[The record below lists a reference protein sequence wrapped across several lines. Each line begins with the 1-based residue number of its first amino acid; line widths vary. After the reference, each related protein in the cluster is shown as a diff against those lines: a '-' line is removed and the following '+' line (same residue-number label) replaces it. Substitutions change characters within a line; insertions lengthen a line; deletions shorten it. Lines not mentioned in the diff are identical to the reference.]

1 MMQVP
6 LVDLSRQ
13 QSQIADRIREGFNRV
28 IAESS
33 FVLGPQVGEFEELW
47 ASYCGVAHAI
57 GVANGTDAIELALRA
72 AGVGPGDDVLIPA
85 NTFVATAGAVMRT
98 GASLVLADCDDD
110 YLLSVEDVERRITV
124 NTKAVIGVHLYG
136 QTAPMDAL
144 RERLG
149 TDLVLVEDAAQSQ
162 GARHNGKRAGSL
174 GTVGATSFYPGK
186 NLGAYGD
193 AGGVMTNS
201 DEIAQRVQ
209 RLRNHGG
216 TAKYEHPEIGFNSR
230 MDTLQAVVLTAKLAI
245 LDDWNKQRAQAAAR
259 YDEMLSDI
267 EWVSTPRIAEGNE
280 HVFHL
285 YVVRV
290 PERDVVVA
298 NLNAAGVGAGI
309 HYPRPVHMHPAY
321 AWLGH
326 SLGAFP
332 RAEQF
337 AGEIL
342 SLPLYPGITVD
353 EQQYVVDQLIRAR
366 GKARL

>member
-13 QSQIADRIREGFNRV
+13 QSQIADQIREGFNRV
-28 IAESS
+28 IAENS
-33 FVLGPQVGEFEELW
+33 FILGPQVGEFEEQW
-47 ASYCGVAHAI
+47 ANYCGVTQAV
-57 GVANGTDAIELALRA
+57 GVGNGTDAIELALRA
-72 AGVGPGDDVLIPA
+72 AGIGPGDDVLIPA

-98 GASLVLADCDDD
+98 GASLVLADCDDNF
-110 YLLSVEDVERRITV
+110 LISVEDVERRMTP

-136 QTAPMDAL
+136 QAAPMELL

-149 TDLVLVEDAAQSQ
+149 TDIVLVEDAAQSQ
-162 GARHNGKRAGSL
+162 GARRYGKRAGSL

-193 AGGVMTNS
+193 AGAVMTDS
-201 DEIAQRVQ
+201 EEIGDAVR

-230 MDTLQAVVLTAKLAI
+230 MDSLQAVVLSAKLAL
-245 LDDWNKQRAQAAAR
+245 LDEWNAQRAQAAER
-259 YDEMLSDI
+259 YTELLADI
-267 EWVSTPRIAEGNE
+267 DGITPPQVAEGNE

-290 PERDVVVA
+290 PRRDEVVA
-298 NLNAAGVGAGI
+298 QLNAAGVGAGI

-321 AWLGH
+321 STLGY
-326 SLGAFP
+326 SSGDFP
-332 RAEQF
+332 KAEQF
-337 AGEIL
+337 AREII
-342 SLPLYPGITVD
+342 SLPLYPGIST
-353 EQQYVVDQLIRAR
+353 EELEYVADALRRAVSSR
-366 GKARL
+366 